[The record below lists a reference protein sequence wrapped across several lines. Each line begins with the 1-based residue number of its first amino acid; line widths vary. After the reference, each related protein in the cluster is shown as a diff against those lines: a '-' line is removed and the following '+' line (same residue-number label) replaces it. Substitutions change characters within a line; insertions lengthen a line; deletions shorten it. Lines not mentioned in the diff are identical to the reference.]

1 LISSEYPFDSVR
13 SQLEFIQSTF
23 NVEKARE
30 NGEFIIKKGVEDDYD
45 EIVQTIKSL
54 EGDFEEYLREQK
66 RVLG

>member
-1 LISSEYPFDSVR
+1 MISSEYPFDSVR